1 MTERKRS
8 RRGGLGGVLQLAE
21 LAVRWRRRV
30 RGPLRPTWDLPFE
43 TWATMLRAY
52 GLRSTRLP
60 VSIQRRVAAGVI
72 RSRPPRGMSYETV
85 RAGGVPAEWFR
96 PEGCDESRVILYLH
110 GGGYSIGSIDSH
122 RDPVSRLCRASGARA
137 LVLDYRLAPEH
148 PFPAQLDDA
157 VAAYRWLLES
167 HVDPAR
173 VVVAGE
179 SAGAGLT
186 LSLLLAARDAGLA
199 LPAAA
204 VCASPWTDLEMRGA
218 SMTEN
223 ARYDYLSR
231 ELLADYAARFVT
243 RADLRN
249 PLANAQHADLRGL
262 PPLLVLA
269 GGAEVLLDDAR
280 SLAARAREAGVD
292 VTLEIE
298 PDMIHA
304 WIVFSPGFGQ
314 SRVTLERI
322 ARFVQ
327 EHQGLAGAAVR
338 RVS

>member
-1 MTERKRS
+1 MAS
-8 RRGGLGGVLQLAE
+8 RRRSGGGGLESVLRLMQVGVRL
-21 LAVRWRRRV
+21 RRRV
-30 RGPLRPTWDLPFE
+30 RGPLRPSWDLPFE
-43 TWATMLRAY
+43 TWVTVLRAY

-60 VSIQRRVAAGVI
+60 LGVQRRVAAGVVG
-72 RSRPPRGMSYETV
+72 RSRPHGVSYESV

-96 PEGCDESRVILYLH
+96 PDGCDESRVVLYLH

-122 RDPVSRLCRASGARA
+122 RDPVARLCRAAGARG

-157 VAAYRWLLES
+157 MSAYRWLLDS
-167 HVDPAR
+167 GVDPAR

-186 LSLLLAARDAGLA
+186 LSLLLALRDARA
-199 LPAAA
+199 PLPAAA
-204 VCASPWTDLEMRGA
+204 ICVSPWCDLEMRGA
-218 SMTEN
+218 TMTTH
-223 ARYDYLSR
+223 ARFDYISR
-231 ELLADYAARFVT
+231 EVLRVYAARFVAP
-243 RADLRN
+243 ADLQN
-249 PLANAQHADLRGL
+249 PLANAHYADLRGL

-280 SLAARAREAGVD
+280 ALASRARAAGVD

-304 WIVFSPGFGQ
+304 WIVFSGAFVHP
-314 SRVTLERI
+314 RATLDRM
-322 ARFVQ
+322 ARFVT
-327 EHQGLAGAAVR
+327 EHQAPAGVR